1 MAKEI
6 VYNNGVFTLTVQNLQ
21 HGQGKLTLTM
31 NTPITK
37 WVSAETVLEAL
48 KDIAKSTEE
57 LEFNYHLR
65 NLIKDEIKAT
75 EDKPVA
81 ESEESA

>member
-1 MAKEI
+1 MVKEI
-6 VYNNGVFTLTVQNLQ
+6 VYKNSIFTLAVENIQ

-31 NTPITK
+31 NTPICK

-48 KDIAKSTEE
+48 KEIAKGTEE